1 MFEGTDW
8 VANAR
13 AAGWGT
19 LSRGRKQEHVTL
31 TELPLEERASVLRE
45 LPRQVPQAARFYRQ
59 RYGVENDP
67 VAFTELAPR
76 CPVFRIGAAPMG

>member
-1 MFEGTDW
+1 VF
-8 VANAR
+8 VNQNR
-13 AAGWGT
+13 
-19 LSRGRKQEHVTL
+19 
-31 TELPLEERASVLRE
+31 VLRE

-59 RYGVENDP
+59 RYGVENNP